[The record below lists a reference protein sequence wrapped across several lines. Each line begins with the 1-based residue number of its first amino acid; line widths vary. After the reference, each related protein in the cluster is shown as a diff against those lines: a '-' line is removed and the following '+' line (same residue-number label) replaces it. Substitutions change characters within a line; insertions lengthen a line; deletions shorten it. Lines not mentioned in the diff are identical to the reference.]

1 MHYWV
6 EYLIAWLTYISR
18 PVMFAVENDK
28 TKSKRLN
35 KTIWMLFP
43 NVTVTEKDICDDSR
57 LMMAFK
63 QDKLEGSVGK
73 HLVYCDGYFNEKRET
88 RNAIRA
94 NFLP

>member
-1 MHYWV
+1 MYYWV
-6 EYLIAWLTYISR
+6 EYLIAWLTYIRR

-43 NVTVTEKDICDDSR
+43 NVTVTEKNICDDSR

-63 QDKLEGSVGK
+63 QDKLKGSVS
-73 HLVYCDGYFNEKRET
+73 LLRRV
-88 RNAIRA
+88 
-94 NFLP
+94 L

>member
-1 MHYWV
+1 MYYWV
-6 EYLIAWLTYISR
+6 EYLIAWLTYIRR

-43 NVTVTEKDICDDSR
+43 NVTVTEKNICDDSR
-57 LMMAFK
+57 LMMA
-63 QDKLEGSVGK
+63 
-73 HLVYCDGYFNEKRET
+73 LVYCDGYFNEKRET

-94 NFLP
+94 NFVP